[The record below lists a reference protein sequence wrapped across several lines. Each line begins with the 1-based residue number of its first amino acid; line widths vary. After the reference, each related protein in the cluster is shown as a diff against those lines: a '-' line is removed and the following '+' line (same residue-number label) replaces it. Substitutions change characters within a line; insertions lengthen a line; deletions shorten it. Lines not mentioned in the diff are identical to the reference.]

1 MNDQTPAQEGQNV
14 TQAMRRVRLESN
26 TSRPATGIE

>member
-14 TQAMRRVRLESN
+14 ISKNSKRYYYSTYY
-26 TSRPATGIE
+26 IYD